1 MRVLANGAK
10 RRIAYGTDE
19 PVNRHCPSV
28 DVLFNSL
35 TRCPGRQ
42 LIGVLLTGM
51 GADGAKGLLN
61 MRRNGAMTIAQDQAS
76 SVVYGMP
83 KVAVELGAV
92 QYQSPPVEVGGV
104 VMQSLRPNREPA
116 VVRHGEQRRHPW
128 SANGR

>member
-1 MRVLANGAK
+1 M
-10 RRIAYGTDE
+10 
-19 PVNRHCPSV
+19 
-28 DVLFNSL
+28 
-35 TRCPGRQ
+35 
-42 LIGVLLTGM
+42 IGVLLTGM

-104 VMQSLRPNREPA
+104 VMQSLRPKREPA